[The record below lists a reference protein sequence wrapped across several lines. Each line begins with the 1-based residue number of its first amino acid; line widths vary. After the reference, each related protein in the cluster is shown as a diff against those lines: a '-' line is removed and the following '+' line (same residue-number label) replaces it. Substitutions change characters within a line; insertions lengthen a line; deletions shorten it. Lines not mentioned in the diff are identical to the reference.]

1 MIDLVSVTQAL
12 LVAEHLSF
20 SRAAQVLGVRQSAVS
35 RRVRALEDKLGVS
48 LFERDLTGV
57 RLTEAGRRFLERTRP
72 ALSEIDH
79 AMKAAASAGRGAEG
93 VIRIGILASVSGGFL
108 RNLLGSYREH
118 HPAIAM
124 EIVEGSASEHLARI
138 TERHLDVAFVTG
150 TPVATHCDSVVLWE
164 ARVFAAL
171 PEHHVLAD
179 GDAIHWESLKDEDF
193 IVSRDAP
200 GPEIHDYIVRRTT
213 AFGRSPSIERH
224 GVGGETLMHLVALGL
239 RNQHR
244 QRSGDRDAVSR
255 GRFPPAGDRG
265 RHAALQRGLAAR
277 QRQSSAAAFS
287 QPCSLVGV
295 GPAGAGRA
303 EVGFLT
309 LRSLANARSPAMKRA
324 SIGATSLAGSIDGLS
339 GFATQGIGVGDE
351 VAVYRRR
358 QLDRQLDRLVV
369 GNRAEFQLRHRSPPQ
384 P

>member
-35 RRVRALEDKLGVS
+35 RRVRALGDKLGVS
-48 LFERDLTGV
+48 LFERDSTGV

-124 EIVEGSASEHLARI
+124 EIVEGSTSEHLARI
-138 TERHLDVAFVTG
+138 TERHLDVAFVAG
-150 TPVATHCDSVVLWE
+150 TPVVAHCDSVVLWE

-171 PEHHVLAD
+171 PEHHALAE

-193 IVSRDAP
+193 IVSRAAP

-224 GVGGETLMHLVALGL
+224 GVGGETLMHLVALGFGISIASEAATATRYPEVVFRPLATAEDMLPYSAVWLPGNDNPAL
-239 RNQHR
+239 R
-244 QRSGDRDAVSR
+244 
-255 GRFPPAGDRG
+255 RF
-265 RHAALQRGLAAR
+265 LSLA
-277 QRQSSAAAFS
+277 
-287 QPCSLVGV
+287 
-295 GPAGAGRA
+295 
-303 EVGFLT
+303 
-309 LRSLANARSPAMKRA
+309 RSLASGRPAPDAPKWV
-324 SIGATSLAGSIDGLS
+324 S
-339 GFATQGIGVGDE
+339 
-351 VAVYRRR
+351 
-358 QLDRQLDRLVV
+358 
-369 GNRAEFQLRHRSPPQ
+369 
-384 P
+384 